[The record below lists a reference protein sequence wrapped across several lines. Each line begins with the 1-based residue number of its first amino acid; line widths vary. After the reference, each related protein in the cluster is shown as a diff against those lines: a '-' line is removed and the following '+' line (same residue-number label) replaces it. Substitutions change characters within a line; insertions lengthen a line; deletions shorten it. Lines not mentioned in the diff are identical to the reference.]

1 MDSKDSRGMPMAVVE
16 ITSMQTLLRSTM
28 TSLPRTIRIMVV
40 SIVAALAAV
49 VDLTSLEVIRESS
62 MAEAV
67 DVEEAEVDLE
77 GVDTEVMADSMEIP
91 TD

>member
-1 MDSKDSRGMPMAVVE
+1 MPMAVVE